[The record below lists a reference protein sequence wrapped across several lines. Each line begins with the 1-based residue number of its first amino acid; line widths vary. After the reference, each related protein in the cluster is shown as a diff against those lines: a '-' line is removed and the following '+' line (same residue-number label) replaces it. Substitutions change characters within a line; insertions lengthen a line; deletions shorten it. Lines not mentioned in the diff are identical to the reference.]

1 MTTTGGICSYPADS
15 TLVCLGTAIF
25 QAVQNYNNKGC
36 TAAEDFGNL
45 SHPYPAIY
53 AFDCA

>member
-25 QAVQNYNNKGC
+25 QAVQNNNKSC
-36 TAAEDFGNL
+36 TAAEDLGNL